1 MTAVVIVKTKSL
13 TLQEDRFP
21 NLKHCANCISEHGVA
36 IRTELLLLS
45 LMIKPKVDFE

>member
-1 MTAVVIVKTKSL
+1 VTAVVIVKSL
-13 TLQEDRFP
+13 TLQEDGLP